1 MPQSEMI
8 TLAHGEG
15 KKKQNKN
22 RAAGQIRRQANGKS
36 PGALNGQSAPASHH
50 SQVKSSQL
58 YLYSAFNN
66 TNCVKATAQYQN
78 RKIVYH

>member
-15 KKKQNKN
+15 KKKQNEN
-22 RAAGQIRRQANGKS
+22 RAADQIRRQSTGKS

-50 SQVKSSQL
+50 SQVKSAL
-58 YLYSAFNN
+58 F
-66 TNCVKATAQYQN
+66 
-78 RKIVYH
+78 I

>member
-36 PGALNGQSAPASHH
+36 PGAPNDQSAPASHH
-50 SQVKSSQL
+50 SQVKSSQVSFIYIAL
-58 YLYSAFNN
+58 LTIQIVSKQLHNI
-66 TNCVKATAQYQN
+66 
-78 RKIVYH
+78 KIGK